1 MRIIITN
8 ILALFILL
16 GCTSAP
22 STITKDRSSVGVDLE
37 SKSQALV
44 IDVGQPGGDSNLG
57 PLPKSD
63 QDAQESSA
71 KKIMPAIAIFIPDVQ
86 EIIPISLGIMREL
99 AKNGI
104 VPRIYAGVGVGAAI
118 ATAFAFNMSADEIEW
133 ELFSLER
140 QGKNA
145 SRDKAQALLT
155 PFLDKDLG
163 QSFHVLAIPNNR
175 GIWVKRGQIEK
186 VTKMHLENI
195 GKNVFRAR
203 VPRGKFGADLVFL
216 LTTTKVGDQVAIIK
230 DEIKNFA
237 KK

>member
-8 ILALFILL
+8 ILTLFILL
-16 GCTSAP
+16 GCTST
-22 STITKDRSSVGVDLE
+22 SNTVTKDRSSVGVDIE
-37 SKSQALV
+37 SKSRALI
-44 IDVGQPGGDSNLG
+44 IDVAESTGDSNLG
-57 PLPKSD
+57 PLPKND
-63 QDAQESSA
+63 QDAQESSV
-71 KKIMPAIAIFIPDVQ
+71 KKTMPAIAIFIPDAQ

-99 AKNGI
+99 SKNGI

-145 SRDKAQALLT
+145 ARDKAQALLT

-163 QSFHVLAIPNNR
+163 QSFHVLAIPNNK
-175 GIWVKRGQIEK
+175 GIWVRRGQIEK

-195 GKNVFRAR
+195 GKNVLRAR
-203 VPRGKFGADLVFL
+203 VPRGKFDADLVFL
-216 LTTTKVGDQVAIIK
+216 LTTKKVSEQVAIIK
-230 DEIKNFA
+230 NEIKKFA